1 MNYTI
6 IKEGRSYDLPKK
18 TLTVTEKMDEVLRV
32 DANPNMSVRQKF
44 EKLHNFVKE
53 TLGEEEANE
62 ILGSSNLNEIDLSEL
77 TLTVRMIVDEYDRPV
92 SEYETNKRK
101 SQIEALPLDKIV
113 AMTKAAQTVSAQ
125 QMVRK

>member
-18 TLTVTEKMDEVLRV
+18 TVTVTEKMDEVLRV
-32 DANPNMSVRQKF
+32 DANSNMSVRQKF

-92 SEYETNKRK
+92 SEYENNKRK